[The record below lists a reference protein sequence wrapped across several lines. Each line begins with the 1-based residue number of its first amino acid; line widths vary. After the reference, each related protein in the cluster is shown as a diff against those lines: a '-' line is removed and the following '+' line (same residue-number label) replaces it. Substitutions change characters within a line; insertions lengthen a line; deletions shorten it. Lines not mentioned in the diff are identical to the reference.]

1 MKMING
7 LMYGENPREGFER
20 DGMFYHPDMEF
31 KFPVP
36 DGFSVINQPSAVIL
50 VNETQDAVV
59 QFSLDNENETPEASV
74 KAFLSQEG
82 VETLESDQGN
92 VNGYANYTAE
102 ASVVTEDG
110 TSLWVDISAIEF
122 SGMIFRFLSYTTA
135 DKTNEYRG
143 AFNKVS
149 SGFSKLTDSSILS
162 IQPVRLQVTKTQ
174 RSGSFSSF
182 LPNPLPMGIEPEDIA
197 ILNQVSLDQTIS
209 RGTLIKIPKQ

>member
-1 MKMING
+1 M
-7 LMYGENPREGFER
+7 
-20 DGMFYHPDMEF
+20 
-31 KFPVP
+31 
-36 DGFSVINQPSAVIL
+36 INQPSAVIL